1 MGEKKVLIVED
12 DKFLRETLAKKF
24 VAQGAME
31 VQAAVDGKNALEVI
45 KTFVPDLVILDLLLP
60 DTDGFTVL
68 TEMKKDPRFTPVP
81 VIVLSNLDKPDDMQ
95 KAKGLGAKDFMV
107 KSNFTLN
114 EIISRAKAT
123 LGIQ

>member
-1 MGEKKVLIVED
+1 MKILIVED

-24 VAQGAME
+24 IAQGLQVE
-31 VQAAVDGKNALEVI
+31 AAVDGKNALDII
-45 KTFVPDLVILDLLLP
+45 KRFTPDLVVLDLLLP
-60 DTDGFTVL
+60 DTNGFEVL
-68 TEMKKDPRFTPVP
+68 AGMKKDPKFTATP

-114 EIISRAKAT
+114 EIVNRVKST
-123 LGIQ
+123 LGIV

>member
-1 MGEKKVLIVED
+1 MDKKVLIVED

-24 VAQGAME
+24 VAQGLTQI
-31 VQAAVDGKNALEVI
+31 QAAVDGKNALEI
-45 KTFVPDLVILDLLLP
+45 LKTFTPDLVILDLLLP
-60 DTDGFTVL
+60 DIDGFGVL
-68 TEMKKDPRFTPVP
+68 TEMKKDPKFASVP
-81 VIVLSNLDKPDDMQ
+81 VIVLSNLDKPDDMV

>member
-1 MGEKKVLIVED
+1 MEEKKILIVED

-24 VAQGAME
+24 VAIGMKVEAG
-31 VQAAVDGKNALEVI
+31 VDGKNGLDI
-45 KTFVPDLVILDLLLP
+45 LKTFVPEVVILDLLLP
-60 DTDGFTVL
+60 DIDGFGFL
-68 TEMKKDPRFTPVP
+68 TEMKKDPKFVGVP

-114 EIISRAKAT
+114 EIVNRVKST
-123 LGIQ
+123 LGIA

>member
-1 MGEKKVLIVED
+1 MKILIVED

-24 VAQGAME
+24 IAAGME
-31 VQAAVDGKNALEVI
+31 VQAGVDGKNGLDI
-45 KTFVPDLVILDLLLP
+45 LKHFTPDLVVLDLLLP
-60 DTDGFTVL
+60 DTDGFGVL
-68 TEMKKDPRFTPVP
+68 TEMKKEHKFAGTP

-114 EIISRAKAT
+114 EIVNRVKST
-123 LGIQ
+123 LGVA

>member
-1 MGEKKVLIVED
+1 MAKKILIVED

-24 VAQGAME
+24 VTVALE
-31 VQAAVDGKNALEVI
+31 VQVAVDGKNALDI
-45 KTFVPDLVILDLLLP
+45 LKSITPDLVVLDLLLP
-60 DTDGFTVL
+60 DIDGFGVL
-68 TEMKKDPRFTPVP
+68 TEMKKDPKFKDTP

-114 EIISRAKAT
+114 EIVGRVKST
-123 LGIQ
+123 LGVA

>member
-1 MGEKKVLIVED
+1 MEEKKILIVED

-24 VAQGAME
+24 VAIGMKVEAG
-31 VQAAVDGKNALEVI
+31 VDGKNGLDI
-45 KTFVPDLVILDLLLP
+45 LKTFVPEIVILDLLLP
-60 DTDGFTVL
+60 DIDGFGFL
-68 TEMKKDPRFTPVP
+68 TEMKKDPKFAGVP

-114 EIISRAKAT
+114 EIVNRVKST
-123 LGIQ
+123 LGIA